1 MKVTIPLLSRKIL
14 ISFVAFTIII
24 AISALFLHHS
34 ISNKL
39 KHFSKLPDSV
49 KLDQSAPDHALL
61 LLRHAEDSFQQAF
74 FDQHDKEPARQIA
87 IYKGTLLQAFAEIDS
102 VIKKKADTTELSF
115 EQRARMW
122 EWYRK
127 KLQLSG
133 KLYII
138 KHAFDSLLSANLE
151 ANAKNQ
157 ALVVTNLNFHVPKRS
172 LKNYNDTVSKVK
184 SGKKRAF
191 FGRIKDAIVNKHADN
206 GDAAEINHNRISK
219 VVDSVTQ
226 KIIVND
232 KNVYEQKLKQ
242 LQQANA
248 KVIGT
253 QKKLIAIN
261 IEISGALK
269 NIINDAREINYKMEY
284 ELKYATFKSYKET
297 ALLINKFFMV
307 AILMILIF
315 AILLIG
321 FIVKLNRSE
330 AVLRMEN
337 ERSIIMAQQKM
348 DLLLY
353 MSHEVRNPLTAI
365 RGFLHEFGKTNLSSQ
380 QKEVLESVRL
390 SSDMLLHTLNDTLD
404 AAKMESSKFKI
415 NNAPF
420 NPDFVFGEVI
430 ESLAYGAIK
439 KNLPINYRFDGDKR
453 VVVLGDELRLKQILF
468 NLLSNAIKYTTI
480 GGITVKATLLS
491 VKGNYVLHVDVTDT
505 GEGISQEQQADLFSK
520 YHQTNSAMGRVGTG
534 LGLYLCKILIEIQ
547 EGKISVTSEIDKGST
562 FSFYI
567 PYE

>member
-14 ISFVAFTIII
+14 ISFVAFTVII

-34 ISNKL
+34 ISIKL
-39 KHFSKLPDSV
+39 KHFSELSDSV

-61 LLRHAEDSFQQAF
+61 LLRQAEDSFQQAF
-74 FDQHDKEPARQIA
+74 FDEHDKEPARHIA
-87 IYKGTLLQAFAEIDS
+87 TYKAKLLQAFAEIDS
-102 VIKKKADTTELSF
+102 VIKRKADTTELSF

-138 KHAFDSLLSANLE
+138 KHTFDSLLSTNLE
-151 ANAKNQ
+151 ANAKIQ
-157 ALVVTNLNFHVPKRS
+157 ASAVTNLYFHAPKTT
-172 LKNYNDTVSKVK
+172 LKNYNDTVRKVK
-184 SGKKRAF
+184 SSKKRAF

-206 GDAAEINHNRISK
+206 DAVEINHNRISK
-219 VVDSVTQ
+219 IVDSVTQ

-232 KNVYEQKLKQ
+232 KNIYEQKLKQ

-261 IEISGALK
+261 IEINASLK

-284 ELKYATFKSYKET
+284 ELKYTTFKSYKET

-307 AILMILIF
+307 AILMLLIF
-315 AILLIG
+315 AVLLIG

-330 AVLRMEN
+330 AFLRMEN

-380 QKEVLESVRL
+380 QKEVLESIRL

-439 KNLPINYRFDGDKR
+439 KGLTINYRFDGDKR
-453 VVVLGDELRLKQILF
+453 VIVLGDELRLKQILF
-468 NLLSNAIKYTTI
+468 NLLGNAIKYTTI

-491 VKGNYVLHVDVTDT
+491 VKGNYVLNVDVTDT
-505 GEGISQEQQADLFSK
+505 GEGISPEQQSNLFSK
-520 YHQTNSAMGRVGTG
+520 YHQTNSARGKVGTG
-534 LGLYLCKILIEIQ
+534 LGLYLCKVLIEIQ

>member
-1 MKVTIPLLSRKIL
+1 MKVAIPLLSRKIL

-24 AISALFLHHS
+24 AISALFLHDS
-34 ISNKL
+34 ISMKL
-39 KHFSKLPDSV
+39 NHLSKLSDSV
-49 KLDQSAPDHALL
+49 KLDQSGPDHAIL
-61 LLRHAEDSFQQAF
+61 LLRQAEDSFQQAF
-74 FDQHDKEPARQIA
+74 FDQHGKKTAYHIIA
-87 IYKGTLLQAFAEIDS
+87 YKAKLLQAFAEIDS
-102 VIKKKADTTELSF
+102 LIKKKADTTELSF

-122 EWYRK
+122 KWYRK

-138 KHAFDSLLSANLE
+138 KHDFDSLLSANLE

-157 ALVVTNLNFHVPKRS
+157 ARAITNLNFHVPKRS
-172 LKNYNDTVSKVK
+172 LKNYNDTVRKVK
-184 SGKKRAF
+184 SNKKRAF
-191 FGRIKDAIVNKHADN
+191 FGRIKDAIVNKHANND
-206 GDAAEINHNRISK
+206 DAVEINHNSISK

-226 KIIVND
+226 KIIIND
-232 KNVYEQKLKQ
+232 KNVYERKLKQ
-242 LQQANA
+242 LQQANV
-248 KVIGT
+248 KVMDT
-253 QKKLIAIN
+253 QKKLIAVN
-261 IEISGALK
+261 IGISDALK

-297 ALLINKFFMV
+297 ASLINKFFMV

-365 RGFLHEFGKTNLSSQ
+365 RGFLHAFGKTILSSE
-380 QKEVLESVRL
+380 QKEVLESIRL

-420 NPDFVFGEVI
+420 SPDFVFGEVI
-430 ESLAYGAIK
+430 ESLAYGASK
-439 KNLPINYRFDGDKR
+439 KNLTLNYRFDGDKH
-453 VVVLGDELRLKQILF
+453 VVLLGDELRLKQILF
-468 NLLSNAIKYTTI
+468 NLISNAIKYTRI
-480 GGITVKATLLS
+480 GSITVKATLLP

-505 GEGISQEQQADLFSK
+505 GEGISPEQQANLFSK
-520 YHQTNSAMGRVGTG
+520 YHQTNSARGKIGTG
-534 LGLYLCKILIEIQ
+534 LGLYLCKMLIETQ

>member
-14 ISFVAFTIII
+14 ISFVAFTVII

-34 ISNKL
+34 ISIKL
-39 KHFSKLPDSV
+39 KHFSELSDSV

-61 LLRHAEDSFQQAF
+61 LLRQAEDSFQQAF
-74 FDQHDKEPARQIA
+74 FDEHDKEPARHIA
-87 IYKGTLLQAFAEIDS
+87 TYKAKLLQAFAEIDS
-102 VIKKKADTTELSF
+102 VIKRKADTTELSF

-138 KHAFDSLLSANLE
+138 KHTFDSLLSTNLE
-151 ANAKNQ
+151 ANAKIQ
-157 ALVVTNLNFHVPKRS
+157 ASAVTNLYFHAPKTT
-172 LKNYNDTVSKVK
+172 LKNYNDTVRKVK
-184 SGKKRAF
+184 SSKKRAF

-206 GDAAEINHNRISK
+206 DAVEINHNRISK
-219 VVDSVTQ
+219 IVDSVTQ

-232 KNVYEQKLKQ
+232 KIVYEQKLKQ

-261 IEISGALK
+261 IEINASLK

-284 ELKYATFKSYKET
+284 ELKYTTFKSYKET

-307 AILMILIF
+307 AILMLLIF
-315 AILLIG
+315 AVLLIG

-330 AVLRMEN
+330 AFLRMEN

-380 QKEVLESVRL
+380 QKEVLESIRL

-439 KNLPINYRFDGDKR
+439 KGLTINYRFDGDKR
-453 VVVLGDELRLKQILF
+453 VIVLGDELRLKQILF
-468 NLLSNAIKYTTI
+468 NLLGNAIKYTTI

-491 VKGNYVLHVDVTDT
+491 VKGNYVLNVDVTDT
-505 GEGISQEQQADLFSK
+505 GEGISPEQQSNLFSK
-520 YHQTNSAMGRVGTG
+520 YHQTNSARGKVGTG
-534 LGLYLCKILIEIQ
+534 LGLYLCKVLIEIQ